1 MQVKFMI
8 LANSASIDQTSN
20 QLSIFNVIEQIS
32 GLKFPAP
39 SPATTLC
46 MLLARE
52 TRDPDTTDF
61 TLEGTI
67 SGNSQP
73 LFRGGFT
80 ADFKGK
86 KRVRIVAQI
95 PPYLIPAPGTLTF
108 ALRRK
113 NREIAAWSV
122 DVAELALVEAQLKVA
137 SSPSQRSKKSSSHTT
152 RKKRRKTKA

>member
-1 MQVKFMI
+1 MI
-8 LANSASIDQTSN
+8 LANSASVDQTSN

-39 SPATTLC
+39 SPVTTLC

-52 TRDPDTTDF
+52 TRDPDTADLM
-61 TLEGTI
+61 LEGTI
-67 SGNSQP
+67 DGNSER
-73 LFRGGFT
+73 LFRGGFK

-95 PPYLIPAPGTLTF
+95 PPYIIPTPGTLTF

-113 NREIAAWSV
+113 NRQIAAWSV
-122 DVAELALVEAQLKVA
+122 DVTKLLHLM
-137 SSPSQRSKKSSSHTT
+137 
-152 RKKRRKTKA
+152 RK